1 MAISGSTI
9 HYCTAIS
16 GRKLRK
22 RSLTD
27 GDYRGIAMC
36 LSDIRRNYSLSADQL
51 RAIADTDRDAEAR
64 TLLKIADDY
73 DLERSYH
80 QMTLN

>member
-1 MAISGSTI
+1 
-9 HYCTAIS
+9 
-16 GRKLRK
+16 
-22 RSLTD
+22 
-27 GDYRGIAMC
+27 MC